1 MREGES
7 VPLLF
12 FHSQKT
18 YNKVMKTLIELYDEN
33 QVLNLYS
40 AYALKPETVIFL
52 YTEEQENI
60 IDHPVLR
67 KYISGKTEYRKYEIG
82 SLDEAIRSCLSD
94 DCAVDIL
101 GGGDLAIASAA
112 MYAVHSG
119 IRLVCPDV
127 KTKKMQV
134 LSGGKYTLN
143 DMDVPPLSIRDIVE
157 LHGGGIRDL
166 EEIEYD
172 EAGRRAVDAVN
183 RVKRANDGR
192 WSSFTKVMGGLYK
205 KYGKHAPWKA
215 EASVYNEYRSLL
227 NGLMGEVFSTCEVRD
242 NRLYIEFKNSD
253 YMILLA
259 DAGVPFEYDTYYQML
274 DSGWFDDLDI
284 RVNIDWNGGGFEHND
299 PNSEL
304 DVMASKD
311 SRLISVSCKAGKYD
325 QQAIYEVKANAVRF
339 GGEEAVAVLCVDHHT
354 DHPEYVL
361 KAEELGVLLIE
372 HTDMWEGR
380 CAERIRAW
388 FEEH

>member
-1 MREGES
+1 MFSFYFSEG
-7 VPLLF
+7 
-12 FHSQKT
+12 HQKN
-18 YNKVMKTLIELYDEN
+18 YNKDMKTLVELYDN
-33 QVLNLYS
+33 DQIKNLYS
-40 AYALKPETVIFL
+40 AYALKPEKVVFL
-52 YTEEQENI
+52 YEKEQEEI
-60 IDHPVLR
+60 IDHPVIR
-67 KYISGKTEYRKYEIG
+67 KYVTAETEYRCFEL
-82 SLDEAIRSCLSD
+82 SELDRILAEYKGA

-101 GGGDLAIASAA
+101 GGSDMAVASAS

-119 IRLVCPDV
+119 IKLVCPEV
-127 KTKKMQV
+127 KTKEIQI
-134 LSGGKYTLN
+134 LHQGKYTREPLEI
-143 DMDVPPLSIRDIVE
+143 PHLSIRDIVE

-166 EEIEYD
+166 GEIHYD
-172 EAGRRAVDAVN
+172 ARGRKAVETVN
-183 RVKRANDGR
+183 RVKRANDNR

-205 KYGKHAPWKA
+205 KYGKHAQWKT
-215 EASVYNEYRSLL
+215 EASVYNEYRTLL
-227 NGLMGEVFSTCEVRD
+227 NGLKGDVLSVCEVRD
-242 NRLYIEFKNSD
+242 NRLFMEFASPD

-259 DAGVPFEYDTYYQML
+259 DAGVPFEYDTYYQMM

-284 RVNIDWNGGGFEHND
+284 RVNIDWNGGRFEHND

-325 QQAIYEVKANAVRF
+325 QQAIYEVESNAVRF
-339 GGEEAVAVLCVDHHT
+339 GGREAVPVLCVDHHT

-380 CAERIRAW
+380 CAERIREW
-388 FEEH
+388 FESH